1 MECYGM
7 KTLTEHFNPLNL
19 SIGEF
24 RLQSHL
30 LSLTGEFHSFPPTQN
45 GKCLALNHFGKLNFN
60 KKCLVPT
67 ISYKQSRTDNLVHK
81 GDEPHLV
88 AQRSPPATVYKA
100 AQFPSD
106 FMKRLGAMPGGWLE

>member
-7 KTLTEHFNPLNL
+7 KTLTEHFYPLNP

-24 RLQSHL
+24 RLQS
-30 LSLTGEFHSFPPTQN
+30 TGEFHSFPPTQN
-45 GKCLALNHFGKLNFN
+45 GKCLALNHFGKLNYN
-60 KKCLVPT
+60 KKSLVPT
-67 ISYKQSRTDNLVHK
+67 ISYKQSRTDNLVPK
-81 GDEPHLV
+81 GDEPRLV

-106 FMKRLGAMPGGWLE
+106 FIKRLGAMPGVWLE